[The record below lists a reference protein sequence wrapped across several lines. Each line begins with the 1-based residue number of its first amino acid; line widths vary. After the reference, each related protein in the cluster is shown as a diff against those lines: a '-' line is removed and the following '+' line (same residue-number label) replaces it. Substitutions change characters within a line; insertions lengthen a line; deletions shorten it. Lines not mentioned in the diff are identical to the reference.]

1 MTTTVTHTATV
12 KPTKPGPRRTREYV
26 ACCDCGWQ
34 DTKSYYYPKYAEARA
49 DKHRRTA

>member
-1 MTTTVTHTATV
+1 MTINQVTHHVCV
-12 KPTKPGPRRTREYV
+12 KPTIGRPRMYV

-34 DTKSYYYPKYAEARA
+34 DTKPYYYPKYAEARA